1 MPSRQ
6 VPFNS
11 SKSIIPP
18 NAEELFKL
26 SQLDPNDSKTT
37 WVKIGEGKKAAW
49 HRFQSSAADD
59 SGPFHWNGSTDS
71 VDIKGKLRAIDSRNV
86 PKYAKNMEGIKLC
99 SCKWIQIL

>member
-1 MPSRQ
+1 MGMCIIQLVGRSVWVDRKSNYENPGHQESGYLPGRQ

-59 SGPFHWNGSTDS
+59 SGPFH
-71 VDIKGKLRAIDSRNV
+71 
-86 PKYAKNMEGIKLC
+86 
-99 SCKWIQIL
+99 